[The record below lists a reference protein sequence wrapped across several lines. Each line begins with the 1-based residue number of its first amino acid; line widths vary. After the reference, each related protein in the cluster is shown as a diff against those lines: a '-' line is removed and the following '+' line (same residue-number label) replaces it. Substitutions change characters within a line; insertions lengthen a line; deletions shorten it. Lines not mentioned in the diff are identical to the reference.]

1 MERKRFKYMDRQ
13 YKSMKKQ
20 DFDKKMEE
28 YDIKGKEKLQFQL
41 QNDLIEVLDKI
52 RIDGLP

>member
-1 MERKRFKYMDRQ
+1 
-13 YKSMKKQ
+13 MKKQ